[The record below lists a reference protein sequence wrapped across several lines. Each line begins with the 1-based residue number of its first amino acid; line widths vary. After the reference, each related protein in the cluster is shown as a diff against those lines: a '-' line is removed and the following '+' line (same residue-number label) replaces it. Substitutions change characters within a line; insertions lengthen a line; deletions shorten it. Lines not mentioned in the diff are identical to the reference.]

1 MAPLFSI
8 LCVVAAVSSP
18 EALFDEANAAYGAGR
33 YDEAAALYEQ
43 LIADGVH
50 DAVVFFNLGNAC
62 FSAGRLGPAVAN
74 YERALRL
81 EPGFDRARMNLDHA
95 LASAQRRLAPPL
107 LPWWEQT
114 IFFWHER
121 LSPQFVSAAAALCWC
136 AFWAL
141 LGLRRYRRFAYSR
154 LLLAGVALAALAFG
168 ISAWAKAHPPAIAV
182 ASQERVPVRY
192 ALDDTGT
199 VHFELSAGDR
209 VRVEERQNAWLLVST
224 TDGQR
229 GWTEAAA
236 MTLVGPPYTPAP
248 SVTAGTP
255 KTGGAE

>member
-1 MAPLFSI
+1 M
-8 LCVVAAVSSP
+8 
-18 EALFDEANAAYGAGR
+18 
-33 YDEAAALYEQ
+33 
-43 LIADGVH
+43 
-50 DAVVFFNLGNAC
+50 
-62 FSAGRLGPAVAN
+62 
-74 YERALRL
+74 
-81 EPGFDRARMNLDHA
+81 
-95 LASAQRRLAPPL
+95 
-107 LPWWEQT
+107 
-114 IFFWHER
+114 
-121 LSPQFVSAAAALCWC
+121 
-136 AFWAL
+136 
-141 LGLRRYRRFAYSR
+141 
-154 LLLAGVALAALAFG
+154 
-168 ISAWAKAHPPAIAV
+168 
-182 ASQERVPVRY
+182 RY